1 MLPLQIQEAMLHDVL
16 HIASENYIE
25 MLDLKYWYMA
35 ITTLLGF

>member
-16 HIASENYIE
+16 HASENYIE

-35 ITTLLGF
+35 TTALLGF